1 MVMVK
6 APALGCG
13 FKRSM
18 QYMHQILV
26 IKRPGNV
33 VGIVDKTAL
42 ANGAT
47 DWM

>member
-6 APALGCG
+6 ASALGCG

-18 QYMHQILV
+18 QYMHQILE

-33 VGIVDKTAL
+33 VGLVDKTAL
-42 ANGAT
+42 ANGA
-47 DWM
+47 MV